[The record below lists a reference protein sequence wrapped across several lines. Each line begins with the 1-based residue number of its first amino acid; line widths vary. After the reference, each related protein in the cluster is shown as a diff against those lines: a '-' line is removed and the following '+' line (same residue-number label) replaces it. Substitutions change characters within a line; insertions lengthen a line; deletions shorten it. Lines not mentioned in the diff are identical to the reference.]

1 MNILMAI
8 LTLGGL
14 ALIAGI
20 ILAVA
25 SRVFHV
31 EGDPMAE
38 KIEAVLP
45 QTQCGQ
51 CGYPGCTPYA
61 AAVAGGE
68 ADVNQC
74 VPGGERAML
83 AIADLM
89 GVAPKEVEEEAA
101 APMLAFVREDEC
113 IGCTLCIKACP
124 VDAIIGAPK
133 QYHTVIEDYCTGC
146 TLCVEP
152 CPVDCIDMVE
162 KEQVLEGWT
171 WAAPGKGI
179 VVGVV
184 DAANQES
191 NEVKHASGAA

>member
-8 LTLGGL
+8 LTLGGM

-20 ILAVA
+20 VLAVA
-25 SRVFHV
+25 SRAFHV
-31 EGDPMAE
+31 EGDPMVD
-38 KIEAVLP
+38 KIDAVLP

-51 CGYPGCTPYA
+51 CGYPGCVPYA
-61 AAVAGGE
+61 TAVASGE
-68 ADVNQC
+68 ADVNLC
-74 VPGGERAML
+74 VPGGERSML

-89 GVAPKEVEEEAA
+89 GVPPKEVEEEAA
-101 APMLAFVREDEC
+101 VPMLAFVREDEC

-133 QYHTVIEDYCTGC
+133 QYHTVIEDHCTGC

-162 KEQVLEGWT
+162 KEQVLEEWT
-171 WAAPGKGI
+171 WAAPGKRPS
-179 VVGVV
+179 VPQTLHK
-184 DAANQES
+184 DEENHAAS
-191 NEVKHASGAA
+191 TV

>member
-14 ALIAGI
+14 ALIASI
-20 ILAVA
+20 VLAIA

-31 EGDPMAE
+31 EGDPM
-38 KIEAVLP
+38 IERIDAVLP

-51 CGYPGCTPYA
+51 CGYPGCVPYA
-61 AAVAGGE
+61 TAVAGGE

-89 GVAPKEVEEEAA
+89 GVAPKEVEEDAGV
-101 APMLAFVREDEC
+101 PMLAFVREDEC

-133 QYHTVIEDYCTGC
+133 QYHTVIEDHCTGC

-162 KEQVLEGWT
+162 KTQVLEEWT
-171 WAAPGKGI
+171 WSAPGKRP
-179 VVGVV
+179 
-184 DAANQES
+184 ALENANQNS
-191 NEVKHASGAA
+191 DEVKHASGTA

>member
-1 MNILMAI
+1 MNILFAI

-14 ALIAGI
+14 ALLAGI
-20 ILAVA
+20 VLAVA
-25 SRVFHV
+25 SRVFHI
-31 EGDPMAE
+31 EGDPMME
-38 KIEAVLP
+38 RIEEVLP

-51 CGYPGCTPYA
+51 CGYPGCKPYA
-61 AAVAGGE
+61 TAVANGE

-89 GVAPKEVEEEAA
+89 GVPPKEVEEEAA

-133 QYHTVIEDYCTGC
+133 QYHTVIEDHCTGC

-152 CPVDCIDMVE
+152 CPVDCIDMISKPE
-162 KEQVLEGWT
+162 VLEEWI
-171 WAAPGKGI
+171 WSAPGKPRPLPQE
-179 VVGVV
+179 
-184 DAANQES
+184 AA
-191 NEVKHASGAA
+191 HG

>member
-8 LTLGGL
+8 LTLGGM
-14 ALIAGI
+14 ALVAGI
-20 ILAVA
+20 VLAVA

-31 EGDPMAE
+31 EGDPMIE
-38 KIEAVLP
+38 KIDAVLP

-51 CGYPGCTPYA
+51 CGYPGCIPYA
-61 AAVAGGE
+61 TAVAGGD

-74 VPGGERAML
+74 VPGGERSML

-101 APMLAFVREDEC
+101 VPMLAFVREDEC

-133 QYHTVIEDYCTGC
+133 QYHTVIEDHCTGC

-162 KEQVLEGWT
+162 KQQVLEEWT
-171 WAAPGKGI
+171 WAAPGKLPPAPQTLNK
-179 VVGVV
+179 
-184 DAANQES
+184 DEENHAAS
-191 NEVKHASGAA
+191 TA

>member
-1 MNILMAI
+1 MNILFAI

-14 ALIAGI
+14 ALLAGI
-20 ILAVA
+20 VLAAA
-25 SRVFHV
+25 SRVFHI
-31 EGDPMAE
+31 EGDPMME
-38 KIEAVLP
+38 RIDEVLP

-51 CGYPGCTPYA
+51 CGYPGCKPYA
-61 AAVAGGE
+61 TAVASGE

-89 GVAPKEVEEEAA
+89 GVPPKEVEEEAT

-133 QYHTVIEDYCTGC
+133 QYHTVIEDHCTGC

-152 CPVDCIDMVE
+152 CPVDCIDMISKPE
-162 KEQVLEGWT
+162 VLEEWI
-171 WAAPGKGI
+171 WSAPGEAQTLPQE
-179 VVGVV
+179 
-184 DAANQES
+184 AA
-191 NEVKHASGAA
+191 HG

>member
-1 MNILMAI
+1 MGILAAI
-8 LTLGGL
+8 IALASV

-20 ILAVA
+20 LLAIA

-31 EGDPMAE
+31 EGDPMVE
-38 KIEAVLP
+38 KIDAVLP

-51 CGYPGCTPYA
+51 CGYPGCKPYA
-61 AAVAGGE
+61 EAVARGE

-89 GVAPKEVEEEAA
+89 GVEPKPLAEEPEP
-101 APMLAFVREDEC
+101 PMLAFIREDEC

-133 QYHTVIEDYCTGC
+133 QYHTVIADYCTGC
-146 TLCVEP
+146 KLCVEP
-152 CPVDCIDMVE
+152 CPVDCIDMIP
-162 KEQVLEGWT
+162 KPEGFEEWI
-171 WAAPGKGI
+171 WSPPAAIRKTGEDM
-179 VVGVV
+179 
-184 DAANQES
+184 DAPQ
-191 NEVKHASGAA
+191 AA